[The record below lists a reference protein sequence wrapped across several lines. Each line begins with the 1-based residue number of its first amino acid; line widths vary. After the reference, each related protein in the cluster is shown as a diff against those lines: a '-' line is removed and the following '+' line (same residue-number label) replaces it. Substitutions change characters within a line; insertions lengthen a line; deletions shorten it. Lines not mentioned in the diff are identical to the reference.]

1 MLDTSTSTGAQST
14 RRGSFPF
21 ELRRV
26 APEIFQAVTVS
37 FVPVK
42 NVDNDLQI
50 IEHDPLAGR
59 KTVNRDRS
67 NGMVLSQTRFNFV
80 CDCF

>member
-1 MLDTSTSTGAQST
+1 MCRIVPLRSA
-14 RRGSFPF
+14 RGSRFPF
-21 ELRRV
+21 ESRRV
-26 APEIFQAVTVS
+26 APEIFQAVKRS

-50 IEHDPLAGR
+50 VEHDPLAGWKSVDSYR
-59 KTVNRDRS
+59 PY
-67 NGMVLSQTRFNFV
+67 GMVLSQTRFNFV